1 MRQQM
6 SPHFRE
12 NLSTWEWRRR
22 WVERDL
28 TVSHASNFRNASRG
42 GKGGGWTKSKLW
54 GTDSGSCEL

>member
-1 MRQQM
+1 M

-12 NLSTWEWRRR
+12 NLSTWECRWRRL
-22 WVERDL
+22 ERDL